1 MILDNGLRTA
11 IIAVN
16 KAFGILEFVGHRLA
30 LDGAIQVSECRFHV
44 GDGLATKGTTVRTFG
59 VLRETLV
66 VYAVATSHDD
76 DSFWRSE
83 HVVAT
88 YGTVTLGRTFNAT
101 MCVLNAY
108 RKTNRACL

>member
-1 MILDNGLRTA
+1 VILDNGLRTA
-11 IIAVN
+11 IVAVN
-16 KAFGILEFVGHRLA
+16 KAFGILELVGHRLA

-44 GDGLATKGTTVRTFG
+44 GDGLATKGTSVRTFG

-66 VYAVATSHDD
+66 VNTVATSHDD

-88 YGTVTLGRTFNAT
+88 YGTVTLGGAFNAT
-101 MCVLNAY
+101 MSVFNAH
-108 RKTNRACL
+108 RKANRACL